1 MPNIGISALMA
12 SFVSSL
18 VQTKV
23 STASPTRYALP
34 FDKHARRRKTTT
46 RLCRRIDDEEEVL
59 VDVILKDRL
68 DGGMLIVQK
77 MRLHQ
82 INGAMVSPRF
92 SATGIFQGRQSGLI
106 MVTGGEQTT

>member
-34 FDKHARRRKTTT
+34 FVKHARRRKTTT

-77 MRLHQ
+77 MRLHP
-82 INGAMVSPRF
+82 NKWCHGVAETDSRRRGF
-92 SATGIFQGRQSGLI
+92 FKGYNLG
-106 MVTGGEQTT
+106 